1 MSAPVLT
8 DGAVTLRALTPDDAE
23 ALFAAHSDPQTHR
36 FWAGPPHTDVAQT
49 RAYTEGT
56 IRSAGGD
63 AWAITSDGG
72 PALGR
77 IALFT
82 LREGIGEIGVIL
94 APDAAGRG
102 YGRRAVDL
110 VTAYAF
116 ETKRLHRL
124 VADVDP
130 ENVASMTLF
139 TRAGFAREALLR
151 GNWKTHIGIR
161 DTVLF
166 VKLNYPGAPS

>member
-1 MSAPVLT
+1 MSAPTLT
-8 DGAVTLRALTPDDAE
+8 DGAVTLRALVADDAV
-23 ALFAAHSDPQTHR
+23 ALFAAHGDPETHR
-36 FWAGPPHTDVAQT
+36 FWAGPPHADIAQT

-56 IRSAGGD
+56 IRSADGD
-63 AWAITSDGG
+63 AWAITTDGG
-72 PALGR
+72 QALGR

-82 LREGIGEIGVIL
+82 LREGVGELGIIL
-94 APDAAGRG
+94 RPDAAGRG
-102 YGRRAVDL
+102 IGRRAVDL
-110 VTAYAF
+110 VTAHAF
-116 ETKRLHRL
+116 ETRRLHRL

-161 DTVLF
+161 DTALF
-166 VKLNYPGAPS
+166 VKLNYPRAPS